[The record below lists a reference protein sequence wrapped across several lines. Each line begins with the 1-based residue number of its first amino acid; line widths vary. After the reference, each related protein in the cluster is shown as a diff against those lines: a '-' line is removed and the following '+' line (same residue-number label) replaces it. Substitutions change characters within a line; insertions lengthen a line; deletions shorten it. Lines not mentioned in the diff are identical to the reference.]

1 VSGQSVDYSTLS
13 GPSSTLIP
21 SGGERTP
28 EQVRHAQLNVADY
41 VKGLGLPPAEE
52 EEAALSEVLQ
62 MLGLVPTQRIDHGW

>member
-21 SGGERTP
+21 SGGERIP

-41 VKGLGLPPAEE
+41 VKSLGLPPAEE
-52 EEAALSEVLQ
+52 EALLSEALQ
-62 MLGLVPTQRIDHGW
+62 MLGLVPTKRIDYGW

>member
-28 EQVRHAQLNVADY
+28 EQIHHAQLNVADY
-41 VKGLGLPPAEE
+41 VKSLGLPEPEE
-52 EEAALSEVLQ
+52 KATLSEVLQ
-62 MLGLVPTQRIDHGW
+62 MLGLVPTKPIDYGW